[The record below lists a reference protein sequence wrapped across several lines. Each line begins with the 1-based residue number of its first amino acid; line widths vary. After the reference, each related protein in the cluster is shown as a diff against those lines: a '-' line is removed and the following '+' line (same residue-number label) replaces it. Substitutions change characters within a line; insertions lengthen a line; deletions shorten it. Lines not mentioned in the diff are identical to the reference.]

1 MDTSKAYKYLLE
13 DISDFEKRL
22 NNYTVTLNLIQL
34 KKERETEEDRRLAR
48 TNVYRV
54 AKNLPPLTHEEAEK
68 ADTGG
73 ADLKPDL
80 IMNES
85 FHVFTDVID
94 LQDNGAIDRKRTRLK
109 SRT

>member
-22 NNYTVTLNLIQL
+22 NNYTVTMNLIQL

-54 AKNLPPLTHEEAEK
+54 AKNLPPLIHEEATK
-68 ADTGG
+68 ADTVG
-73 ADLKPDL
+73 ADLQPDL

-85 FHVFTDVID
+85 FHVLTNLNALSKKGVTS
-94 LQDNGAIDRKRTRLK
+94 GKR
-109 SRT
+109 